1 LPLTDREGELVML
14 IGEGLSNGE
23 VAERLT
29 VSIRTVESHI
39 FYRAL
44 MKTGTASRDELGA
57 LLRPKRPP
65 S

>member
-39 FYRAL
+39 YRAM

>member
-1 LPLTDREGELVML
+1 ML

-39 FYRAL
+39 YRAM

>member
-1 LPLTDREGELVML
+1 ML